1 MNNKPVCADYK
12 ERDTM
17 NMQLQ
22 LLVGVI
28 EYSDLELTCD
38 IYQTE

>member
-1 MNNKPVCADYK
+1 
-12 ERDTM
+12 M

-38 IYQTE
+38 IYQTEWSHDLKS